1 MKISPK
7 FSLDMLYPFCH
18 SAAGLI
24 EEVVSFMNAL
34 PSKHIRRRNRR
45 RSSRLGPGVFCAG
58 DE

>member
-7 FSLDMLYPFCH
+7 FSLDMHYPFCH
-18 SAAGLI
+18 IAAGLI
-24 EEVVSFMNAL
+24 EKDISFMNTL
-34 PSKHIRRRNRR
+34 SCKHIRRRNRR